1 MSKPR
6 QLIAA
11 VDMGSSSFRMI
22 VASVEELNKQSKIY
36 IIDSL
41 REPVRLG
48 AGLNAQKQLDEAS
61 QERALN
67 ALSRFG

>member
-22 VASVEELNKQSKIY
+22 VARVEELNQQSQIY

-41 REPVRLG
+41 REPAKSG
-48 AGLNAQKQLDEAS
+48 Q
-61 QERALN
+61 
-67 ALSRFG
+67 